1 MPSDFICRE
10 FARVYDVFCRKRVAL
25 FIFTVLRHT
34 IVVKEKSRSF
44 GRSAVALAA
53 IGIIAKLI
61 GALYR
66 VPLTNIVGAEGMGL
80 YQMVFPL
87 YTVLLAFCGGGITSA
102 VSRVVA
108 KYTAVG
114 NDAACLRAVRVAI
127 LPLIG
132 VSVAASG
139 GVALLRNVISSVQGN
154 GDASIAYLA
163 ICPSLLFTS
172 GINVLRGYFQ
182 GRSVMLPSGISQLI
196 EQGIKLALGL
206 YLSRVLLPYG
216 VKYAVAGALIGVTSS
231 ELCALAYLAV
241 RFFVS
246 VKKRKRYVALAV
258 PLAETAA
265 EFSVPEPV
273 ENKLLFKELFTFALS
288 VTLGSLVLPITQM
301 IDSALVINLLSYG
314 GADRGQATALFGLS
328 VGPVGTLINM
338 PTVVALSV
346 AIAFLP
352 AITAAVSRGKD
363 ASPIARNAAK
373 WIMLFTIP
381 VTAVFLF
388 FPDRVC
394 NVLYGRGLTTEQ
406 LVEAARLLRVQAVGV
421 FYIGVLQ
428 LTTAVL
434 QGHNKAHVPVI
445 NLVVGACVKVGL
457 TPILVRLFGI
467 IGAAGATT
475 ACYAVAATLSA
486 RSAYKCMPVGL
497 NVKDSFVKPIVITAL
512 GAGVF
517 IGMLAALAYTGLD
530 YRWQTVIAAAV
541 FLAVYG
547 AGIVLTGV
555 LDVKSVFAKI
565 KTRKRDTL

>member
-1 MPSDFICRE
+1 M
-10 FARVYDVFCRKRVAL
+10 
-25 FIFTVLRHT
+25 
-34 IVVKEKSRSF
+34 KERSRSF

-127 LPLIG
+127 IPLIG
-132 VSVAASG
+132 VSVASAV

-154 GDASIAYLA
+154 VDASVAYLA

-196 EQGIKLALGL
+196 EQVIKLALGL

-216 VKYAVAGALIGVTSS
+216 VKYAVAGALIGVMSS
-231 ELCALAYLAV
+231 ELCALAYLTV
-241 RFFVS
+241 RFFVT
-246 VKKRKRYVALAV
+246 VKKRKRYVPFAV
-258 PLAETAA
+258 PIAETAA
-265 EFSVPEPV
+265 DFSVPEPV
-273 ENKLLFKELFTFALS
+273 ENKTLFKELFTFALS

-314 GADRGQATALFGLS
+314 GADRGQATALFGLL

-352 AITAAVSRGKD
+352 AITTAVARGGD
-363 ASPIARNAAK
+363 ASAATRSAAK
-373 WIMLFTIP
+373 WIMLFTVP
-381 VTAVFLF
+381 MTAVFMF

-394 NVLYGRGLTTEQ
+394 STLYGRGLTVEQ
-406 LVEAARLLRVQAVGV
+406 LAEAARLLRVQAVGV

-428 LTTAVL
+428 LATAVL

-445 NLVVGACVKVGL
+445 NLIVGACVKVGL
-457 TPILVRLFGI
+457 TPILVQAFGI

-486 RSAYKCMPVGL
+486 RSAYKCTPIGL
-497 NVKDSFVKPIVITAL
+497 NVADSFIKPVALTAL
-512 GAGVF
+512 GAGAF
-517 IGMLAALAYTGLD
+517 IGMLAVLAYTGLA
-530 YRWQTVIAAAV
+530 YRWQTIVAAAV

-547 AGIVLTGV
+547 AGIVVTGV
-555 LDVKSVFAKI
+555 IDVKSVLAKF
-565 KTRKRDTL
+565 KAHRRNSLQ